1 MIPALWTAAYGER
14 GNALTRLV
22 AKLTIRTSEF
32 LRALSRYSHDTFTT
46 L

>member
-1 MIPALWTAAYGER
+1 MIPALWTTAYGER

-22 AKLTIRTSEF
+22 ARLTIRTTEF
-32 LRALSRYSHDTFTT
+32 LRALSRCGHDTFMT